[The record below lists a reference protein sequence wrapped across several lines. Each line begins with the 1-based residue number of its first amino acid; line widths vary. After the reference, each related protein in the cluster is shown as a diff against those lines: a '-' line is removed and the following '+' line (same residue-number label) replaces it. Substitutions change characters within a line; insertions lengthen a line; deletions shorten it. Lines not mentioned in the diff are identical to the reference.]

1 MGVEYYENKREEKK
15 AEDLTDLELRVNH
28 NDEHLFIVDKDIE
41 ARTTGQKMCRI
52 KKGTLIFIERGNIE
66 REAIENG
73 DYHISFYYPKEDNR
87 AELTKIYVNR
97 KEIEGI
103 NKKLKVTPLI
113 SILQKKYN
121 HLYAYN
127 LDKEIKS
134 YEIND
139 KLTTYLS
146 AIFVITGVI
155 LGFITGY
162 HKGLILGVLV
172 ATGIIFTMALG
183 VMGLQYLLTKR
194 YMKKHNLTDEDDFCE
209 WFNSTLVADEDN
221 ANLKGRA
228 KLRVLKQIFTDGVN
242 LFESIKEFHTNKKVS
257 DIHFY
262 MNRDYDIFVGVDNAI
277 GDTSFIFEEE
287 KTKEDDNTKTK
298 TKAFSVLTPDEL
310 AQMPSKNKKA
320 KKNKKKE
327 IPVNKPEDTDGNWQT
342 FPNSPLQLFVTN
354 KSAQA

>member
-15 AEDLTDLELRVNH
+15 AEDLTELELRVNH

-52 KKGTLIFIERGNIE
+52 KKGTLIFIEKGNIE
-66 REAIENG
+66 REAVENG

-127 LDKEIKS
+127 LDKEITS
-134 YEIND
+134 YKIND
-139 KLTTYLS
+139 KLTSYSS
-146 AIFVITGVI
+146 AIFIIIGVI
-155 LGFITGY
+155 LGFITGHY
-162 HKGLILGVLV
+162 KGFILGLV
-172 ATGIIFTMALG
+172 VGVSIIVAMASGALG
-183 VMGLQYLLTKR
+183 VEYLLTKR

-209 WFNSTLVADEDN
+209 WYNSTLVADEDN

-228 KLRVLKQIFTDGVN
+228 KLRALKQIFTDGVN
-242 LFESIKEFHTNKKVS
+242 LFESIKEFYTDKKVS

-262 MNRDYDIFVGVDNAI
+262 MNRNYDIFVGIDNAI
-277 GDTSFIFEEE
+277 
-287 KTKEDDNTKTK
+287 DNTKTK
-298 TKAFSVLTPDEL
+298 TKAFSVLTPDKL
-310 AQMPSKNKKA
+310 IKMPSKNKKT

-327 IPVNKPEDTDGNWQT
+327 IPVNKPEGTDGDWQT
-342 FPNSPLQLFVTN
+342 FPNSPLQLFVSKKTIAN
-354 KSAQA
+354 